1 MNTLYKKD
9 LLTGETQKYHRGNRH
24 FFQEPQFI
32 PRHPEAAE
40 GDGFLIALVNNF
52 DEMISELV
60 IIDCNNFEQHAA
72 IAKLPV
78 RLRPGFHGNWID
90 DSDIDGRPAQAL
102 KKPELRVGSNGVT
115 TNGNGFE

>member
-9 LLTGETQKYHRGNRH
+9 LVTGEIQKYHRGNRH

-32 PRHPEAAE
+32 PRHPDAPE
-40 GDGFLIALVNNF
+40 GDGFLVALVNNF

-60 IIDCNNFEQHAA
+60 IIDCDNFEEHAA

-78 RLRPGFHGNWID
+78 RLRPGFHGNWVD
-90 DSDIDGRPAQAL
+90 DSDIDGRPTEAPKQTSIT
-102 KKPELRVGSNGVT
+102 VGHKGT
-115 TNGNGFE
+115 TNGHRA

>member
-9 LLTGETQKYHRGNRH
+9 VVTGEIQKYRRGTRH

-32 PRHPEAAE
+32 PRHPEAPE

-60 IIDCNNFEQHAA
+60 IIDCDNFTEHVAL
-72 IAKLPV
+72 AKLPI
-78 RLRPGFHGNWID
+78 RLRPGFHGNWVD
-90 DSDIDGRPAQAL
+90 DTDIDGRPVRAPRQSPAT
-102 KKPELRVGSNGVT
+102 VDGSGP
-115 TNGNGFE
+115 TNGHRI

>member
-9 LLTGETQKYHRGNRH
+9 LVTGEIQKYHRGNCH

-32 PRHPEAAE
+32 PRSPDASE

-60 IIDCNNFEQHAA
+60 IIDCNNFTEHAA

-90 DSDIDGRPAQAL
+90 DADIDGRPTQAP
-102 KKPELRVGSNGVT
+102 KQSSVTVRHNG
-115 TNGNGFE
+115 TNGHRA

>member
-9 LLTGETQKYHRGNRH
+9 LVTGEIQKYHRGNRH

-32 PRHPEAAE
+32 PRYPDAPE

-60 IIDCNNFEQHAA
+60 IIDCNNFKEHAA

-90 DSDIDGRPAQAL
+90 DADIDGRPTQA
-102 KKPELRVGSNGVT
+102 PRQPSVTISHNG
-115 TNGNGFE
+115 TNGHRA